1 MSNTSQSTKMS
12 NTKKATPVAAAP
24 VAAAPV
30 ATPVAKS
37 VKKASPAAT
46 KSAAKSAEKPV
57 EVAVTKPAETDAK
70 PAKAAKKASSAAK
83 SVEKPVEAKPVE
95 AAAPGKKK
103 KTSDAGGASKKKKTS
118 AGAAPVAVETA
129 TDATATATDVESGPE
144 SARKRTFKICR
155 ENGEFSSRLIGKTP
169 KQAANKALTAL
180 FREAIRTGAY
190 KGDAGGFKADFT
202 IRETTRRSN
211 GKEYSYS
218 GMREKLSQPTVYRIV
233 VGEEVKEI
241 VNNYRNSVMKV
252 QPAAV

>member
-1 MSNTSQSTKMS
+1 MSTISQSTKMNTNS
-12 NTKKATPVAAAP
+12 TKKAIPVAT
-24 VAAAPV
+24 APV
-30 ATPVAKS
+30 ATA
-37 VKKASPAAT
+37 PAT
-46 KSAAKSAEKPV
+46 
-57 EVAVTKPAETDAK
+57 
-70 PAKAAKKASSAAK
+70 AAKKASATKKAS
-83 SVEKPVEAKPVE
+83 EAKPVE
-95 AAAPGKKK
+95 SVVATKKAEVAPTEVVADAKAASAAAPAKKK

-118 AGAAPVAVETA
+118 AGAAPVKADLVS
-129 TDATATATDVESGPE
+129 DATATATDTEMAESGPE

-180 FREAIRTGAY
+180 FREAIRSGAY
-190 KGDAGGFKADFT
+190 KVVDAVGGFKADFT

-252 QPAAV
+252 QPGVVPVVPVAAVA